1 MKKWLYLTLL
11 ALALL
16 TLALGGWIAQ
26 GIASVTRPA
35 GRLAPRAA

>member
-1 MKKWLYLTLL
+1 MTKWLYLALL

-16 TLALGGWIAQ
+16 TLAVGGWIVA
-26 GIASVTRPA
+26 GLAAVTRPA